1 MFSTKTLCQIA
12 AYSISLPTF
21 AARPAL
27 AKETVYMPSRVAA
40 LVLGTGNGVIAEN
53 AGELVNRSTGESVG

>member
-21 AARPAL
+21 AAPPAL
-27 AKETVYMPSRVAA
+27 AKETVYMPSHVAA
-40 LVLGTGNGVIAEN
+40 RVLGNANRVIAEN
-53 AGELVNRSTGESVG
+53 ASESVKQPSEESVS